1 MKNPYDDILNLPRP
15 VSKTRPHMPSQDRAA
30 QFAPFAALIGLD
42 QTLAEAGRRTMAPI
56 ELGADALAEL
66 NQALGKLRNNL
77 DAHPRIRVTYFVP
90 DRKKSGGAY
99 VTVSGQVKKF
109 NEYEKY
115 LLLGDG
121 TRIMLQNIILLEQ

>member
-15 VSKTRPHMPSQDRAA
+15 VSKTRPHMPRQDRAA

-42 QTLAEAGRRTMAPI
+42 QTLAEAGRRTMAHI

-121 TRIMLQNIILLEQ
+121 TRIMLQNIVLLEQ

>member
-42 QTLAEAGRRTMAPI
+42 QTLAEAGRQTMAPI

-121 TRIMLQNIILLEQ
+121 TRIMLQNIVLLEQ